1 MTQLTHKY
9 TQVTVHTH
17 KRCREQTELIQ
28 PAPDTAAERA
38 MQTNRHGQAAGQ
50 QNHVES
56 KRALPARPTPSAI
69 ACPIDLTPI
78 DHLRKR
84 RGTRDGEREARSPR
98 QGIDQRVRA
107 AGRAWARWDGA
118 HR

>member
-1 MTQLTHKY
+1 MRK
-9 TQVTVHTH
+9 
-17 KRCREQTELIQ
+17 QTELMH

-38 MQTNRHGQAAGQ
+38 MQTNGHGQAARQ
-50 QNHVES
+50 QSNVES

-69 ACPIDLTPI
+69 ACTIDLTPI

-98 QGIDQRVRA
+98 QGMDQRVRA
-107 AGRAWARWDGA
+107 AGRARARWDGA
-118 HR
+118 HQ